1 MTAKG
6 KSLVEYTYITTCFE
20 VCQTLV
26 SSKQQTAIQ
35 EDHALMETKTHW
47 DTFLTDFFADGSLPD
62 SPLQGLFEPLRAA
75 TVDNMLVVGQ
85 LGQTLDGRIAT
96 VTGQSKYING
106 QPGLTHLHQ
115 LRALL
120 DTVVVG
126 MGTVLADDPLLNV
139 RLVNGKHP
147 ARVVIDPKG
156 KLDAKARV
164 WNADGARRLW
174 IVTEGV
180 EVLAPE
186 GVEVIALPIIDGRIR
201 PQDILA
207 SLHQRGLKRILIE
220 GGAETVSRFLQA
232 GCLDRLHLIVAPIL
246 MGSGRASLNL
256 PAIEHMDQA
265 LRLNIHTHLLGNEVL
280 FDCDLSAQ
288 RIKIA

>member
-1 MTAKG
+1 M
-6 KSLVEYTYITTCFE
+6 EYTYSVTCFGAF
-20 VCQTLV
+20 QALV
-26 SSKQQTAIQ
+26 SSKQHPIAQDTSLPHEAKN
-35 EDHALMETKTHW
+35 DW
-47 DTFLTDFFADGSLPD
+47 DRFLTEFFANGSLVA
-62 SPLQGLFEPLRAA
+62 SPLQAIFEPIRTA
-75 TVDNMLVVGQ
+75 TVDSMVVVGQ
-85 LGQTLDGRIAT
+85 LGQTMDGRIAT

-106 QPGLTHLHQ
+106 QAGLMHLHQ
-115 LRALL
+115 MRALL

-126 MGTVLADDPLLNV
+126 VGTALADDPLLNV
-139 RLVNGKHP
+139 RLVSGKHP

-156 KLDAKARV
+156 KLDANARV
-164 WNADGARRLW
+164 WSADGARRLW

-186 GVEVIALPIIDGRIR
+186 GVEVIALPAKDGRIT

-207 SLHQRGLKRILIE
+207 SLQQRGLKRILIE
-220 GGAETVSRFLQA
+220 GGAETISRFLQA

-265 LRLNIHTHLLGNEVL
+265 LRLNVQTHLLGNEVL
-280 FDCDLSAQ
+280 FDCDLSPQ
-288 RIKIA
+288 RVKIA